1 MIEFIN
7 NIPWFAWPL
16 CIIYAIQLTIII
28 IGLFFSGNHQN
39 ETDDMVD
46 KYLR

>member
-1 MIEFIN
+1 MASFIT

-28 IGLFFSGNHQN
+28 IGMLFSGNHQN
-39 ETDDMVD
+39 DTDDMAD
-46 KYLR
+46 KFLR